1 MKVQVNECF
10 SKSHN
15 DLFKDGNF
23 SSTKTNNIINNSFI
37 AVLKNQMGTIFAKL
51 SLFNVGTG

>member
-1 MKVQVNECF
+1 MNVFPNHTMTC
-10 SKSHN
+10 SKMEI
-15 DLFKDGNF
+15 FI
-23 SSTKTNNIINNSFI
+23 STKTNNIINSSFI